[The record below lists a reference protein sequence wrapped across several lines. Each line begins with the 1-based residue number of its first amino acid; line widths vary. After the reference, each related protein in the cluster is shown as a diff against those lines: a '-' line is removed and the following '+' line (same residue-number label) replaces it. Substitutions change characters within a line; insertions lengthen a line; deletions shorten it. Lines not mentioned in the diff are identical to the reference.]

1 MSDYATKKQ
10 LDDAMAKQTSE
21 IVDVLHTFMTQVSN
35 EFTKVNKRLDE
46 LDEKYDRLLN
56 TIDGFIGRIDKYESE
71 LATRDA
77 KIDRLERWII
87 EISKKTKVP
96 MPN

>member
-1 MSDYATKKQ
+1 MSDYVTQKQ
-10 LDDAMAKQTSE
+10 LDAALAKQTTQ
-21 IVDVLHTFMTQVSN
+21 IADIMQGFMTQVSN

-46 LDEKYDRLLN
+46 LDEKYDRLVN
-56 TIDGFIGRIDKYESE
+56 TIDGFIGRIDKYETE
-71 LATRDA
+71 LAARDA

-96 MPN
+96 MPS